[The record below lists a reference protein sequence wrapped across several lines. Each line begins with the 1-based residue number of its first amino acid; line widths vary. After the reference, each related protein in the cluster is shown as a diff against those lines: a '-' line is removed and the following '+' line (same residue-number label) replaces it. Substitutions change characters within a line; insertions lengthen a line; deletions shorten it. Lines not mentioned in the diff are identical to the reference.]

1 LATITIIWQNQKI
14 IRIHVC
20 FFLKTN
26 DIDIFSKV
34 EFYKNDIDIL
44 TSLGYSVDCCNR
56 IFDLLNKKYDLN
68 FVWWFG
74 FGVFPSVLA
83 FLFRKPCHISGNIHR
98 SSGEGLSSWPFSKR
112 ILMKLCL
119 KVASISLF
127 TSITEIKRLGKF
139 KPKNI
144 GLLYNCVAHNVYFP
158 DDNVKKKNVILCISN
173 LAKEHVECKMILES
187 LTAFSFF

>member
-83 FLFRKPCHISGNIHR
+83 FLFRKPCHI
-98 SSGEGLSSWPFSKR
+98 SGEGLSSWPFSKR